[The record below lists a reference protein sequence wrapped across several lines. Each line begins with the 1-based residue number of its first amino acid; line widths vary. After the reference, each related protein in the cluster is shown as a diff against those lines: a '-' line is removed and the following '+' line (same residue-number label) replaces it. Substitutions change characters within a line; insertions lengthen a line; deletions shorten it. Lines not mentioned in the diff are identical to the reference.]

1 MRRLFA
7 LTIALVVLFACGGGH
22 DTAFG
27 PADEAAFLQP
37 PKDNYPE
44 TWFHF
49 IGGNVSKEGIDAD
62 LEAIAGAGISGIHW
76 FHGYF
81 GGPWPATEHQLTTLS
96 PEWEEMVSYLGRK
109 ADSLGL
115 RLTIQTCPG
124 WSMAGG
130 PWISPEESMRMLVW
144 SRTDIPA
151 GSTALAPLPI
161 GEPSSEEWRDYRDIS
176 VLAFPTPLGDTG
188 EPLKPVVTEASDP
201 QWKALL
207 EGSLPGGLDIKAGST
222 ARVAFTLPEGAVV
235 RTLQLPPI
243 GSISHA
249 WVYDPGIK
257 VRLTA
262 ETSDGEAVLVDAA
275 LPMGNWQDGS
285 PADFEFAC
293 NEAFDVHRYV
303 LTLTNAHPGHIEA
316 IRLFSAAR
324 KNSWRGE
331 AGWTLTGKE
340 LYQEHTEQDP
350 RAFVQLENVLDLSD
364 CLLADGTLDWTAPDG
379 ELPEGSWTVLRIGH
393 VNSGRQNGPAPPE
406 ATGWECNKFDPAGA
420 ESQFTHYV
428 GMLQDGPLGGLAGGM
443 LMDSWECK
451 TQTWTVGMEDE
462 FADAAG
468 YELSRRL
475 PALMGYVIDS
485 QEATS
490 RFLTDWR
497 RTVNFLYCEN
507 FFRRMTDLAH
517 EKGMRVEYETAGSD
531 VVTMDPLEY
540 FKYADIPMC
549 EFWQPFSEGYVGDLD
564 FKPIRPTASAAH
576 IYGKR
581 RVDAESF
588 TSFSLTWDEHWQM
601 LREVASFNMA
611 QGVTHNVFHTYTHNP
626 QIGFLPPGTSF
637 GNGIG
642 SPFLRGQTW
651 WKYMHEFTDCLARMS
666 YMLERGLPVKDVL
679 WYLGD
684 EVGHKPSQYT
694 GSGSRQSGDIRF
706 PEGFDYDY
714 CNPDVLINRL
724 SVKDGRLF
732 TPEGVSYSVLWIPEN
747 ERMLPETVERL
758 YELIYDG
765 ARVIAAPPVAPAT
778 LRPGVE
784 ERFRRAVESVW
795 GNAGSG
801 SISSLGKGQLAVGL
815 SLDEALV
822 AFGLQPHFV
831 DGGAELSWC
840 EREAPGA
847 RWFFIAPAPGRG
859 FTGTVQL
866 RGEGTPC
873 WWDPVD
879 GSIGS
884 LEFVREGS
892 MVQVAL
898 DLARA
903 QSGFVVLRDEVSDSL
918 KPAFPELSAENG
930 IVPEGWKLSFPMG
943 WGSPSGP
950 VALERLVP
958 WMDLP
963 IGKEGRAFS
972 GTATYEASFVVPEGQ
987 ADADM
992 VLDLG
997 VVDMIAEVEVNGRPA
1012 GIVWCE
1018 PYRLPLEG
1026 LLKEGSNSLTV
1037 KVTSTWYNRLAYDA
1051 SLPEQQ
1057 RKTWTIAGP
1066 APGSP
1071 LRPSGLMGPVV
1082 IH

>member
-7 LTIALVVLFACGGGH
+7 LTIALVVLSACGGGH
-22 DTAFG
+22 DAAFG

-49 IGGNVSKEGIDAD
+49 IGGNVSKEGIDDD

-81 GGPWPATEHQLTTLS
+81 GGPWPATGHQLTTLS
-96 PEWEEMVSYLGRK
+96 PEWEDMVSYLGRR

-130 PWISPEESMRMLVW
+130 PWITPEEAMRMLVW

-151 GSTALAPLPI
+151 GSSAFAPLPV

-243 GSISHA
+243 GAISHA
-249 WVYDPGIK
+249 WVYDPGVK

-420 ESQFTHYV
+420 ESQFAHYV
-428 GMLQDGPLGGLAGGM
+428 GMLQDGPLDGLAGGM

-490 RFLTDWR
+490 RFLADWR

-576 IYGKR
+576 IYGKS

-626 QIGFLPPGTSF
+626 QLGFLPPGTSF

-684 EVGHKPSQYT
+684 EVGHKPFQYT
-694 GSGSRQSGDIRF
+694 GSGARQSGDIRF
-706 PEGFDYDY
+706 PGGFDYDY

-732 TPEGVSYSVLWIPEN
+732 TPEGISYSVLWIPEN

-758 YELIYDG
+758 FDLIHAG
-765 ARVIAAPPVAPAT
+765 ARVIADPPVAPAT

-784 ERFRRAVESVW
+784 DRFRRAVESVW
-795 GNAGSG
+795 GKAEAGAIT
-801 SISSLGKGQLAVGL
+801 SIGKGQLAVGV

-847 RWFFIAPAPGRG
+847 RWFFVAPAPGRG

-879 GSIGS
+879 GSIAS

-892 MVQVAL
+892 MVKVTL
-898 DLARA
+898 DLAKA
-903 QSGFVVLRDEVSDSL
+903 QSGFVVLRDEVPVDL
-918 KPAFPELSAENG
+918 KPAFPVFSAKNE
-930 IVPEGWKLSFPMG
+930 IIPKGWKLSFPMG
-943 WGSPSGP
+943 WGAPAGP

-987 ADADM
+987 ADTDM

-997 VVDMIAEVEVNGRPA
+997 MVDMIAEVEVNGQPA
-1012 GIVWCE
+1012 GVVWCE
-1018 PYRLPLEG
+1018 PYRLPLRG
-1026 LLKEGSNSLTV
+1026 LLKEGANSLTV

-1051 SLPEQQ
+1051 SIPEQQ

-1071 LRPSGLMGPVV
+1071 LHPSGLLGPVV